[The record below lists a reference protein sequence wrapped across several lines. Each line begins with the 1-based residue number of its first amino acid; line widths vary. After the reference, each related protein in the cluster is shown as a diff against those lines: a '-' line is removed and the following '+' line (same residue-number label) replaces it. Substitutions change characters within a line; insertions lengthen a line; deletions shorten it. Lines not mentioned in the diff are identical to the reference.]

1 MHFFSLPLHL
11 LLKYRP
17 VEHGWGEGEGGWSG
31 WFRRSSLCPAVREAV
46 AGRRPP
52 PPPTGGMADRS
63 LGFFSAVRSRLR
75 AAPSAWRRNDAPR
88 DTQQRST
95 LEATVVR
102 SRLAGR
108 AGAARRF
115 GRSLAFVSFN
125 LEVWIGSPN
134 PIRFTCSAVQCRAIS
149 VLMDVFPPTPPPP
162 GAAVCLCVLEVEKT
176 ESQLEAASSSAAH
189 ARGPCSSHA
198 HLRCLSTLHQ
208 NACVIPP
215 LLFAFGHLGGN
226 LFKRK

>member
-1 MHFFSLPLHL
+1 
-11 LLKYRP
+11 
-17 VEHGWGEGEGGWSG
+17 
-31 WFRRSSLCPAVREAV
+31 
-46 AGRRPP
+46 
-52 PPPTGGMADRS
+52 MADRS

-125 LEVWIGSPN
+125 LEVWIDSPN
-134 PIRFTCSAVQCRAIS
+134 PVRFACSAVQSYLCF
-149 VLMDVFPPTPPPP
+149 DGCFPFHPRTPPPP